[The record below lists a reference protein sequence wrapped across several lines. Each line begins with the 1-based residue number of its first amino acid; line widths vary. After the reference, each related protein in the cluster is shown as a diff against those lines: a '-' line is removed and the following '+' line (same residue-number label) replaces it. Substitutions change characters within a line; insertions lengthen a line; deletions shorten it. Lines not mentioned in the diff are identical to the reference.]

1 MTVRK
6 HERPASVFSR
16 DAAREKA
23 RRVLDKEGLDLTSK
37 ELEEILTARTEVMID
52 GKAVSILK
60 HFMCSV
66 KGNGLQIVATED
78 KTFEA
83 QLMTA
88 AIDVID
94 SRQVT
99 FYEFVEEEDNGG

>member
-23 RRVLDKEGLDLTSK
+23 KRVLDKEGLDLTSK
-37 ELEEILTARTEVMID
+37 ELEEILTARTEAMID
-52 GKAVSILK
+52 GKSLSILK

-78 KTFEA
+78 KTFEE

-88 AIDVID
+88 AIEVID

-99 FYEFVEEEDNGG
+99 FYEFVEEEKNAG